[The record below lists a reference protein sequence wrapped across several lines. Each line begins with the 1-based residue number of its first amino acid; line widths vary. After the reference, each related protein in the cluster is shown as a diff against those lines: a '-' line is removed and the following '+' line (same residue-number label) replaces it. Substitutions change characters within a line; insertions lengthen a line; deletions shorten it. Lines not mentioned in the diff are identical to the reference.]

1 MGIDSL
7 DINIISFLT
16 HIYVYI
22 YFNYFRYA
30 LLDGS

>member
-22 YFNYFRYA
+22 FF
-30 LLDGS
+30 